1 LVAGGPAAHFLSPLD
16 LAFAGAV
23 ADWTENEGMIP
34 TGVGA
39 AKP

>member
-1 LVAGGPAAHFLSPLD
+1 LSPLD
-16 LAFAGAV
+16 VAFAGAV

-39 AKP
+39 ATLE